1 MKISDITLGCFYNF
15 NKKKQCKKPNLSED
29 SLPRTLG
36 QSSSMASFFFLHNSQ
51 LQKGFKVTYKNIN
64 NTFKT
69 DEEITERKREEHKES
84 QDREMHA
91 IKLTDIY

>member
-1 MKISDITLGCFYNF
+1 
-15 NKKKQCKKPNLSED
+15 
-29 SLPRTLG
+29 
-36 QSSSMASFFFLHNSQ
+36 MASFFFLHNSQ

-91 IKLTDIY
+91 IKLTDIYWISTAYLALSSPASKAEKKISSYKIYSSYKSWLFKLQIF